1 MKEYHKIPTVWE
13 RDPETKYKTLK
24 DGCWA
29 TPELAML
36 KGITWRFTEKV
47 DGTNIR
53 IQWDGVE
60 VKIRGRSDN
69 AQIPPFL
76 LDKLEE
82 TFHPELLESQFG
94 ANHACL
100 YGEGYGA
107 KIQKGGGL
115 YIPDG
120 VDFILFD
127 VWVEGYWLEWE
138 DVCNVAEGLEI
149 KIVPTVSF
157 GPLPMAV
164 DMVMDGPFT
173 ISLLAAREPEG
184 LVMRP
189 LHDLF
194 DRNGKRIIAKIKLKD
209 FPND

>member
-13 RDPETKYKTLK
+13 RDPATNYKTLK
-24 DGCWA
+24 EKCWA
-29 TPELAML
+29 TPELAVL
-36 KGITWRFTEKV
+36 QHTTWECTEKV

-53 IQWDGVE
+53 VQWDGVN
-60 VKIRGRSDN
+60 VDFRGRTER
-69 AQIPPFL
+69 AEIP
-76 LDKLEE
+76 
-82 TFHPELLESQFG
+82 THLLEKLNEEFPPLLLEAQFG

-127 VWVEGYWLEWE
+127 VWVEGYWLKRE
-138 DVCNVAEGLEI
+138 DVHDVAEGLEI
-149 KIVPTVSF
+149 KRVPTVTF
-157 GPLPMAV
+157 GTLGAAV
-164 DMVMDGPFT
+164 GMVRDGRFT
-173 ISLLAAREPEG
+173 QSLLADREPEG